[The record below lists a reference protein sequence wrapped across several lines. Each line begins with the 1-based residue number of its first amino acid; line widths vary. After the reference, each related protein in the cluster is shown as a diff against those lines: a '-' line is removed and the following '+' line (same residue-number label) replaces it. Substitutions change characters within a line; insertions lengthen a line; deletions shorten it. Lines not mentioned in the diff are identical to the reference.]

1 MRKNKK
7 MCRYL
12 YSKKVNK
19 NMRNFFI
26 AFIDNMNLSK
36 SNITKGV
43 SKNLTE
49 FWWVEL
55 GAQLGLKNIKKFD
68 SHQSAINYSVEKNIE
83 HLVCINMGND
93 LEVHGR
99 FLETLDSF
107 LIDDDILV
115 GHILDRQERYIEI
128 HDQAFY
134 LNIKKLKQVSSC
146 NFDRCK
152 QSVDLI
158 QPARSE
164 ENHHDEYTPHWIA
177 PSMFTST
184 YENCKPGYK
193 IVHDI
198 LTAGYTIRSFDDFVR
213 KSKFYLYPDTDD
225 ANDKLTQLT
234 EKQCIS
240 KFYVYNTDTNN
251 TNPRFVKSCTTQQ
264 PLTRMVTVAAGL
276 NHLKT
281 IHEIGYADNF
291 ELMFADYDKFSLYVM
306 RKMYETWDGR
316 DYKQFIQSI
325 DTRIH
330 NGNFVAENF
339 GDFNSEF
346 IEHFGGVDEWCIWW
360 NEFRNNIKFRFERVN
375 YLLVRQ
381 QTDQADKIHDFL
393 NVDGNK
399 ILWLSNVYHY
409 KPTSMFHSLIDRA
422 RAQDYLISRIPNTVH
437 IFGDFAMPYGT
448 PGFTSNKYIK
458 IEKIAQQFLNQT
470 ENN

>member
-1 MRKNKK
+1 M
-7 MCRYL
+7 
-12 YSKKVNK
+12 
-19 NMRNFFI
+19 MRNYTI
-26 AFIDNMNLSK
+26 AFIDNTILAKNDLAK
-36 SNITKGV
+36 AVSN
-43 SKNLTE
+43 NLTE

-55 GAQLGLKNIKKFD
+55 GAQIGLKNIHKFD
-68 SHQSAINYSVEKNIE
+68 SHQHAIDFAIEKNIE

-93 LEVHGR
+93 LEVNGR

-115 GHILDRQERYIEI
+115 GHVLDRKTRYIEI

-134 LNIKKLKQVSSC
+134 LNISKLKQVSDC

-152 QSVDLI
+152 KSAELI
-158 QPARSE
+158 QPVRSA
-164 ENHHDEYTPHWIA
+164 ENHHDEYTPYWIA
-177 PSMFTST
+177 PSMFTDT

-198 LTAGYTIRSFDDFVR
+198 LKAGYTIRSFDNFVR
-213 KSKFYLYPDTDD
+213 QSKFYIYPDTDD
-225 ANDKLTQLT
+225 ATDKISQLT

-240 KFYVYNTDTNN
+240 KFYVYNTDSNN
-251 TNPRFVKSCTTQQ
+251 TDPKFVKQCTTQK
-264 PLTRMVTVAAGL
+264 PLTRMVTVSAGL

-281 IHEIGYADNF
+281 ISEIGYTDNF
-291 ELMFADYDKFSLYVM
+291 ELMFADYDRFSLYVM
-306 RKMYETWDGR
+306 REIYNNWDGR
-316 DYKQFIQSI
+316 DYEKFIRSI
-325 DTRIH
+325 DTRIYS
-330 NGNFVAENF
+330 GNFVAENF
-339 GDFNSEF
+339 GDFETDFIHHWGSE
-346 IEHFGGVDEWCIWW
+346 DEWCIWW
-360 NEFRNNIKFRFERVN
+360 NEFRSKVKVHFERVN

-381 QTDQADKIHDFL
+381 QTDQADKIHNFL

-409 KPTSMFHSLIDRA
+409 KPTSIFHSLIDRA
-422 RAQDYLISRIPNTVH
+422 RAQDYLISKIPNTVH

-458 IEKIAQQFLNQT
+458 IEKITQQFLNQI